1 MTIWLPWRA
10 VRCLSHAIRAA
21 TFWVFLFGSPYA
33 QQWMTLGQIGDSEE
47 FIDASSLRSEGAFVR
62 YWRKSVYT
70 DPKRL
75 PSGEA
80 FQVVVSSHT
89 VNCTA
94 GTFAVT
100 STTSYTAQGD
110 VVKSFDYDPPHFMD
124 APPGSLGAQLIQFVC
139 RMAPGRDT
147 DVAKA
152 PDKQKS
158 RIIAKAPDKQR
169 SKDIAL
175 SSSGTGFFVSPAGQ
189 IVTNAHVIN
198 GCREV
203 RTQGAPLAVTAIDTA
218 SDLAL
223 LRANTNSQSSAKIR
237 SGRGP
242 RPGEEVVA
250 LGFPLT
256 GILSSDPIVTAGIIS
271 ALAGIKNDRRFIQIS
286 VPVQPGNS
294 GGPLLG
300 ENGAVVGV
308 VVGKLNAVAVAEATG
323 DIPQNVNFA
332 VSLGT
337 LQSFLDANSVPYELD
352 DRSYKESS
360 ANIAAKASAYTV
372 PLQCWK

>member
-1 MTIWLPWRA
+1 M
-10 VRCLSHAIRAA
+10 
-21 TFWVFLFGSPYA
+21 
-33 QQWMTLGQIGDSEE
+33 
-47 FIDASSLRSEGAFVR
+47 AS
-62 YWRKSVYT
+62 
-70 DPKRL
+70 
-75 PSGEA
+75 
-80 FQVVVSSHT
+80 
-89 VNCTA
+89 
-94 GTFAVT
+94 
-100 STTSYTAQGD
+100 
-110 VVKSFDYDPPHFMD
+110 
-124 APPGSLGAQLIQFVC
+124 
-139 RMAPGRDT
+139 GRDT

-169 SKDIAL
+169 SKDIEL
-175 SSSGTGFFVSPAGQ
+175 SSTGTGFFVSPAGQ

-360 ANIAAKASAYTV
+360 ANIAAKASPYTV